1 MENSE
6 VSQGINQCGP
16 LNKMILYSMNVSLL
30 SKYLNLAL
38 NLVPLH
44 SAWGVI

>member
-16 LNKMILYSMNVSLL
+16 LNKMILHSMNVSLL
-30 SKYLNLAL
+30 SRYLNLAL
-38 NLVPLH
+38 NLVSLH
-44 SAWGVI
+44 SACGMI